1 MFSIIT
7 LKSLKY
13 SARKENNMNGDKLLN
28 NETNMLVG
36 NINKMCL
43 TDKLEELEKMYEFA
57 KRRLDLIFE
66 YKKYILEN
74 EEEENKTK

>member
-1 MFSIIT
+1 
-7 LKSLKY
+7 
-13 SARKENNMNGDKLLN
+13 MNGDKLLN
-28 NETNMLVG
+28 NETNMLAG

-43 TDKLEELEKMYEFA
+43 TNKLEELEKMYEFA

-74 EEEENKTK
+74 DEDEEQE